1 LPGFGVKVTPKGR
14 KVFLVMYR
22 LAGADPFARR
32 VSTLNGLYA
41 LRAQPGKALRY
52 LFLSVLSAR
61 GLIERYVQPA
71 KLTAAAA
78 GMAA

>member
-1 LPGFGVKVTPKGR
+1 MPGFGVKVTPKGR
-14 KVFLVMYR
+14 KVFLGVGGSLVMYR

-52 LFLSVLSAR
+52 LFLSVPSPGA
-61 GLIERYVQPA
+61 
-71 KLTAAAA
+71 
-78 GMAA
+78 